1 MNPLQIDAESTY
13 HRQALL
19 AEARA
24 ERELKQAGVSRL
36 PLPLAAALAVAGL
49 AFSLALRLKNLA
61 LASGAQGYL
70 PNVHID

>member
-19 AEARA
+19 VEARA
-24 ERELKQAGVSRL
+24 ERELKQADVSRL
-36 PLPLAAALAVAGL
+36 PLPLAALAVAGL